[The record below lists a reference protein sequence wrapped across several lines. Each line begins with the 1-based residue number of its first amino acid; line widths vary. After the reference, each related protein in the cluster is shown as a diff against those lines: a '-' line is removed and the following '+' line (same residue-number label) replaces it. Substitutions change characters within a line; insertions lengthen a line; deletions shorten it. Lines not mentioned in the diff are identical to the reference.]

1 MARGAGEG
9 SIYKRKSDGRWCGQ
23 LTIGTDPKTGKQ
35 KRKYFYGDKRKDVA
49 KQMSELKQ
57 KLFDGNYNEPSDM
70 KVGAWLNRWNQGRKS
85 KLAYGT
91 FKSYR
96 VWINNHI
103 NPEIGHIKLKDLTT
117 RRVQKLLNDKLEDRG
132 VEGKGGLAVNS
143 VKHIYGTINAGLEQA
158 VKEGLVNKNVAAAA
172 EPPKKQEEEK
182 LHTWTKKEVKL
193 FLNAAKDHRYYLV
206 FYIALN
212 TGMRKGEILG
222 LKWEDIDFKA
232 KRISVNR
239 QVYRT
244 DEGLTLKRVKT
255 KAGERVIPINDVMIQ
270 QLQKQKEEQE
280 TIAEMLNK
288 EYNKHNLVNINS
300 AGNPISPRNAY
311 RLFKRLT
318 KKLDI
323 EQIRFHDLR
332 HTFSTLF
339 LQNGGNIKTLQQILG
354 HASISTTMDTYSHV
368 TDEMLNSATDNI
380 SSMFD

>member
-1 MARGAGEG
+1 MKG
-9 SIYKRKSDGRWCGQ
+9 IYKRKSDGRWCGQ

-70 KVGAWLNRWNQGRKS
+70 KVGAWLTRWNQGRKS
-85 KLAYGT
+85 KLAFGT
-91 FKSYR
+91 YR
-96 VWINNHI
+96 AYRIWIDNHI

-182 LHTWTKKEVKL
+182 LHTWTKEEVKL

-270 QLQKQKEEQE
+270 KLQKQKEQQE

-288 EYNKHNLVNINS
+288 EYNKYNLVNINS

-318 KKLDI
+318 KEIDV

>member
-255 KAGERVIPINDVMIQ
+255 KAGERVIPINDIMIQ
-270 QLQKQKEEQE
+270 KLQKQKEQQE

-288 EYNKHNLVNINS
+288 EYNKYNLVNINS